1 MRVIPPK
8 IFFDNRVDIAEYYP
22 FTISISNMHETHM
35 LLCESLQMAGRY
47 ILKFLEN
54 LKRSQYDNVG
64 HINLQCIRTDGNMD
78 LIRDFEPQLLRVEI
92 GPHKISILFKDLR
105 ITDGIRIKSYID
117 RISQFKA

>member
-8 IFFDNRVDIAEYYP
+8 IFFNNRVDIAEYYP
-22 FTISISNMHETHM
+22 FTISISNMYETHM
-35 LLCESLQMAGRY
+35 LLCESLQIAGRY

-78 LIRDFEPQLLRVEI
+78 LIRDFEPQLLKIEI

-105 ITDGIRIKSYID
+105 ATDGIRIKSYID
-117 RISQFKA
+117 RINQFKA